1 MDIKCLY
8 VDESGS
14 RVIVKSISY
23 DNITLPNVDKS
34 LKSYPL
40 KMSNIK
46 TAQSQGLG
54 RVRFSSYVRL
64 D

>member
-40 KMSNIK
+40 KMSNTK